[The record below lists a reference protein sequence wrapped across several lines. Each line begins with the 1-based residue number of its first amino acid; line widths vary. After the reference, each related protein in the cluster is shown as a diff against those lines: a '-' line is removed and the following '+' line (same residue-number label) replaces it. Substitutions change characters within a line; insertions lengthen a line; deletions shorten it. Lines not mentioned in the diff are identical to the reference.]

1 MGVSEDRQEEN
12 DEAFKTQRVIY
23 EYKSSTLF
31 NTLIFSYLRV
41 DKAFDSICDWLTDN
55 DIKPDIHPAKWELVY
70 TKTKELEDDEDQDQK

>member
-12 DEAFKTQRVIY
+12 DEAIKTQRVIY

-41 DKAFDSICDWLTDN
+41 DKAFDSILDWLCDN
-55 DIKPDIHPAKWELVY
+55 EIQPDIHPTKWELVY